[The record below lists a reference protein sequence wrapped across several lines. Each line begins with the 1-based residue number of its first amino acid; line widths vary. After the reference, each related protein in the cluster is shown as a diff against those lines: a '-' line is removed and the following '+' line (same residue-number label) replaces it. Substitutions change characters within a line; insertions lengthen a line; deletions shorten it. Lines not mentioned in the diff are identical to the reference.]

1 MSLVDLPRRAGDYI
15 ESHGWAQGE
24 EVDDAGH
31 VCLTGAL
38 RLCESHP
45 GDWYIARVVFRRR
58 FRAEEWNDDD
68 ERTAAEVIGYL
79 RSPEAAITDDELAK
93 VFGPQWRAVVAMVR
107 SITGATPDQV
117 ARLDATR
124 DAAWAADRAAAWAA
138 AWAAN
143 RGATRGATRGADRD
157 AAWAAAWDAAWDAA
171 WALVVRD
178 LISEN
183 GFTQEHYDLLTGPWA
198 AVFGPAHPDDV
209 VDHP

>member
-1 MSLVDLPRRAGDYI
+1 MSLVDLPREAADYI
-15 ESHGWAQGE
+15 DAHGWTQGV

-31 VCLTGAL
+31 VGLTGAL
-38 RLCESHP
+38 RVCESHP

-93 VFGPQWRAVVAMVR
+93 VFGPQWSAVVAMAR

-117 ARLDATR
+117 ARLDA
-124 DAAWAADRAAAWAA
+124 AWAATRDAAWAA

-143 RGATRGATRGADRD
+143 RGATRAAAWAAAWAAVGAATRGADR
-157 AAWAAAWDAAWDAA
+157 AAVGDAA

>member
-1 MSLVDLPRRAGDYI
+1 MSLVDLPREAADYI
-15 ESHGWAQGE
+15 DAHGWTQGV

-31 VCLTGAL
+31 VGLTGAL

-117 ARLDATR
+117 ARLDA
-124 DAAWAADRAAAWAA
+124 AWAATRDAAWAA
-138 AWAAN
+138 AWAAV
-143 RGATRGATRGADRD
+143 G
-157 AAWAAAWDAAWDAA
+157 DAA